1 MLASGP
7 DYPEPVIGRRGN
19 YWYWLPDLD
28 RFFVRHRDIGNP
40 GADAKDPSWP
50 STARDGIEAGA
61 SPAPAARRLRQARH
75 PTRPRPRHAR

>member
-1 MLASGP
+1 MLAAGP

-28 RFFVRHRDIGNP
+28 RFLVRHRDIGNP

-50 STARDGIEAGA
+50 STARDGQATTTPSQDCRDNNGPL
-61 SPAPAARRLRQARH
+61 PAKRIV
-75 PTRPRPRHAR
+75 